1 MLHTIFTYLVESFVH
16 VFLCSEFSESSSEL
30 SPVFDVKP
38 RSLSE
43 ELQYVLL
50 QNVRAPFQVEDLQT
64 GKTF

>member
-16 VFLCSEFSESSSEL
+16 VFLCSGFSESSSEL
-30 SPVFDVKP
+30 SPVFDVEP
-38 RSLSE
+38 RSLCE

-50 QNVRAPFQVEDLQT
+50 LNVQAILQVEDLQT

>member
-16 VFLCSEFSESSSEL
+16 VS
-30 SPVFDVKP
+30 VVDVKP

-50 QNVRAPFQVEDLQT
+50 LNVRAILQVEDLQT